1 MDLSWVDVE
10 SLLVSVAV
18 VKDTPK
24 CDDWMFSN
32 LNVNVNEFMET
43 DKKIFLQFNAKSYTQ
58 ETASTS
64 TSCVS
69 IAATSTPSK
78 SISDVL
84 MNKKTVFLNISKMQL
99 LGQYDNITLL

>member
-1 MDLSWVDVE
+1 MDLFWVDAE

-24 CDDWMFSN
+24 CDDWMFSD

-43 DKKIFLQFNAKSYTQ
+43 NKIFLQFNEKSYTQ
-58 ETASTS
+58 DTASTS
-64 TSCVS
+64 TSCMS
-69 IAATSTPSK
+69 IAASSTLSK

-84 MNKKTVFLNISKMQL
+84 MNKKKQFS
-99 LGQYDNITLL
+99 